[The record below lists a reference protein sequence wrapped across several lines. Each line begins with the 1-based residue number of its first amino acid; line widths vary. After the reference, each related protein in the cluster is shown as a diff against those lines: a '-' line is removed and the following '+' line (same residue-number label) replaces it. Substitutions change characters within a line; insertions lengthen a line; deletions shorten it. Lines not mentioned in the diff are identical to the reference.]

1 MSPMAICAMHPRRAS
16 LNAGVSH
23 CGQGVSGQE
32 LMVKREALRY
42 YVNAI
47 HCIIMLSEIITVQRI
62 Q

>member
-1 MSPMAICAMHPRRAS
+1 MATCAMHPRRS
-16 LNAGVSH
+16 GLNAGVGH

-32 LMVKREALRY
+32 LMVKGEALRY

-47 HCIIMLSEIITVQRI
+47 HCIIMLSENITVERI